1 MFTTT
6 SLPLAPHL
14 ADYPFMNGISPFTGP
29 RVLVVEDHAET
40 ADFLSRYARLLACDV
55 RIASSGEQ
63 ALTAAL
69 EFLPQIVLLDIGLPD
84 MDGWE
89 LARRLRERLDPV
101 QPVLVAITGFRSPE
115 DRIRSLEAGIDYHLN
130 KPEFRED
137 LMRLL
142 LQLVGRC

>member
-1 MFTTT
+1 M
-6 SLPLAPHL
+6 SLLLAPRPT
-14 ADYPFMNGISPFTGP
+14 DCPYMNGTSHFTGP

-40 ADFLSRYARLLACDV
+40 ADFLSRYARLLACEV
-55 RIASSGEQ
+55 RTSSNGGQ
-63 ALTAAL
+63 ALSVAQ
-69 EFLPQIVLLDIGLPD
+69 EFSPQIVLLDIGLPD

-130 KPEFRED
+130 KPEFREE